1 MPIRR
6 LNGMTVIAC
15 MLLSSSHDYHSAG
28 IPNGLKEVAS
38 ASLNGRKNLV
48 LCRAKKPENTNL
60 LFCSLHSAILVQ
72 VELTILI

>member
-6 LNGMTVIAC
+6 LNGITVITY
-15 MLLSSSHDYHSAG
+15 MLLSSSHDYHSTG
-28 IPNGLKEVAS
+28 IPNGLTEVAS
-38 ASLNGRKNLV
+38 ASLNGRKNSV
-48 LCRAKKPENTNL
+48 LCRAKEPENANI